1 MAHARAGEAPG
12 ARAVAMVVAVHGPVL
27 DDASCDRKAVLCLPG
42 AKAVLAGVFMCL
54 VPTRPERTERGGA
67 ERSRGRGVFPLPMG
81 PAGRGRQNS
90 ASTRPL
96 HAGPERA

>member
-1 MAHARAGEAPG
+1 MAHARAGKAPG
-12 ARAVAMVVAVHGPVL
+12 ARAVAVVLAVYGPVL
-27 DDASCDRKAVLCLPG
+27 DDASCDWNTVLCLPG

-81 PAGRGRQNS
+81 PAGRGRRNS

-96 HAGPERA
+96 HAGLERA